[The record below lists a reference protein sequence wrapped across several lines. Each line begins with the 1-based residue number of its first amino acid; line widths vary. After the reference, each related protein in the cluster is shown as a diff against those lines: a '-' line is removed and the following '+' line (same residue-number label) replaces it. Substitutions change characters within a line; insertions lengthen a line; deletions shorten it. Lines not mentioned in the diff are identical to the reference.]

1 MNETWENDFLESLK
15 KLFSESGME
24 IEIVDYNGQKALE
37 IVHNGANDGDDT
49 TILVEHIFNDT
60 TQIRI
65 IESVF
70 SEIDDDCAQ
79 KLQAVIS
86 WLNQN
91 LCMGCFVL
99 SDEGDYL
106 YYNYSFEIT
115 EDMDAPIIMDILGQT
130 LGIIGETIREG
141 IEILTPL
148 MNGEKSIDEML
159 NSNIA
164 ILQ

>member
-1 MNETWENDFLESLK
+1 MGFFDRLK
-15 KLFSESGME
+15 QGLTKTRDNIVSG
-24 IEIVDYNGQKALE
+24 IDAVFHG
-37 IVHNGANDGDDT
+37 
-49 TILVEHIFNDT
+49 
-60 TQIRI
+60 
-65 IESVF
+65 F

-79 KLQAVIS
+79 KLRTVIS

-99 SDEGDYL
+99 SNEGDYL